1 MKQKKIMAMLLASV
15 LAMNGCITVTAAE
28 EAETMDLQ
36 ILASSD
42 THGKFTTWDY
52 ALNAEDTSG
61 SMVQMSTAIEALRN
75 ENTIVVDAGDTIQGN
90 SAELFLEDDIHP
102 MILAQNEIDYD
113 VCVTGNHEYNY
124 GMDVLRKI
132 LNQQEATP
140 LVGNV
145 YDENG
150 EAVADDYT
158 IIEKNGAKVAVIG
171 MVTPN
176 ITRWDSVNLKD
187 CTVTDPVEEV
197 RAVIDE
203 VQDEVDVM
211 IAVVHMDIE
220 NEYELKGSGVRDLA
234 EACPELDLIVAA
246 HGHQLIEGEEINGVY
261 VIENKN
267 NAATLAEIHLEL
279 QKTEDGWDV
288 INRTSTSHTIGE
300 YEVDEE
306 LDTMLEPYHER
317 AIEDASIVIGKLE
330 GGSLAPENE
339 ISEIPAAQIQDT
351 ALIDLIN
358 NVQLYYTDADIS
370 ASALFIMEAN
380 LHEGDIRKCD
390 TALVYKYANTLYKLE
405 MTGAQ
410 LKKYMEW
417 TVSYF
422 NTYQP
427 GDLTISFSEDMRAYN
442 YDMFQGINYEI
453 NIANEAGSRIENLTW
468 PDGTPVADDDVF
480 TIAVNNY
487 RASSQ
492 LLSAGEIFAEGE
504 DLPVLLEMD
513 VKGELGGVRELIG
526 DYIVNVKGGTI
537 TPEVDNN
544 WKITGNDWDEE
555 AHAAAVELVNAGE
568 LTIESSADGRTPN
581 VKAITENDIK

>member
-1 MKQKKIMAMLLASV
+1 MKQRKMLAMLLASV
-15 LAMNGCITVTAAE
+15 LAVGSLSAAAAAE

-61 SMVQMSTAIEALRN
+61 SMVQMSTAIDALRN
-75 ENTIVVDAGDTIQGN
+75 ENTILVDAGDTIQGN

-102 MILAQNEIDYD
+102 MILAQNEIEYD

-124 GMDVLRKI
+124 GMDVLKKI
-132 LNQQEATP
+132 FAQEKAKP

-150 EAVADDYT
+150 DPIADDYT
-158 IIEKNGAKVAVIG
+158 IIEKNGVKVAIIG

-176 ITRWDSVNLKD
+176 ITRWDAVNLKD

-203 VQDEVDVM
+203 IQDEVDVM

-220 NEYELKGSGVRDLA
+220 NEYELKGSGVKDLA
-234 EACPELDLIVAA
+234 EGCPELDLIVAA
-246 HGHQLIEGEEINGVY
+246 HGHQLIEGEEINGVW
-261 VIENKN
+261 VIENKDK
-267 NAATLAEIHLEL
+267 AATLAEIHLEL

-288 INRTSTSHTIGE
+288 MNISSLSHTIGE
-300 YEVDEE
+300 YESDEE
-306 LDTMLEPYHER
+306 LDELLLPYHER
-317 AIEDASIVIGKLE
+317 AVADAETMIGKLE

-339 ISEIPAAQIQDT
+339 IAEIPTAQIQDT

-358 NVQLYYTDADIS
+358 DVQLYYTGADVS
-370 ASALFIMEAN
+370 ASALFIMDAN
-380 LHEGDIRKCD
+380 LHEGDIQKCD
-390 TALVYKYANTLYKLE
+390 TALVYKYTNTLYKLQ

-427 GDLTISFSEDMRAYN
+427 GDLTISFNEDMRAYN
-442 YDMFQGINYEI
+442 YDMFQGVNYEI
-453 NIANEAGSRIENLTW
+453 NIANEVGSRIQNLTW
-468 PDGTPVADDDVF
+468 PDGTPVEDTDEF

-487 RASSQ
+487 RAASH
-492 LLSAGEIFAEGE
+492 LLTVGDVFGE
-504 DLPVLLEMD
+504 DDELPVLLEMD
-513 VKGELGGVRELIG
+513 VRGDLGGVREIIG
-526 DYIVNVKGGTI
+526 DYIANVKGGTI
-537 TPEVDNN
+537 TPVVDNN
-544 WKITGNDWDEE
+544 WKIVGNDWDEE
-555 AHAAAVELVNAGE
+555 AHAKAVEMLNAGE

-581 VKAITENDIK
+581 VKAITVDDIK